1 MSKCHPNKKKL
12 RRRLQIEHNKEVK
25 ELKRTADLARG
36 SAYLLSKRKS
46 ELESEVEELRVAL
59 REVGNNHKLK
69 YEIEPTKDGTLIS
82 TERVNARDLEFK
94 IAGQTKNEVEIILVG
109 KLAKELIAHGF
120 VRIEEVEP
128 RSYEDMQRGT
138 VTFSARIDVIPWWK
152 CVKPEIV
159 FFDRDTSRMIM
170 REGERP

>member
-36 SAYLLSKRKS
+36 SAFLLSKRKN
-46 ELESEVEELRVAL
+46 ELEAEVEELRVAL
-59 REVGNNHKLK
+59 REVGNNHELK
-69 YEIEPTKDGTLIS
+69 YEIEPTKDGTFIS
-82 TERVNARDLEFK
+82 TARVNARDIEIK
-94 IAGQTKNEVEIILVG
+94 VTGQTKDEVEKILVG
-109 KLAKELIAHGF
+109 KLAKELIAHGL

-152 CVKPEIV
+152 CVKLEIV